1 MTFQRTSLVSALTLA
16 LFSLAAC
23 GGGGG
28 GNSGGFFPVS
38 PPAAT
43 PTPTPAPEPTPE
55 PVPTPEPAPVAVGNV
70 IALTTDGKLISFDRA
85 APAVSIGSVDLRGLA
100 SGEILLGIDV
110 RPADGKLYGLGNTG
124 NLYTLDAA
132 TGIATL
138 KSTLKALAGDN
149 NPYTTLN
156 GTTFGIDFNPVA
168 DRLRVVS
175 DTGLNLRINVDS
187 GDTTTDGT
195 ITPASSSISAV
206 AYTNSFAGTTTT
218 QLFDLDVAAG
228 QLFLQD
234 PPNNGTLAPGVALGV
249 AASTVNGFDVDART
263 NVGYAALKVGSETA
277 LYSINLAATSAAA
290 TRIGAIAGGADIRGI
305 ALAPAVAPTALALT
319 ADNTLVAFDPKA
331 PNTLTATTPITGLG
345 GGESV
350 VGMDFRPKDGLL
362 YALTSAAKLYTI
374 DPQTGA
380 STLRA
385 ALVAD
390 PGDSTLPYIGL
401 TGTRFSVD
409 FNPAADRLRVIS
421 DTGLN
426 LRIVVETTATVT
438 AGNTTTDTVLARA
451 SGTASVVASAYTN
464 SFAGTLS
471 TALYNLEQN
480 TDQLTLQSP
489 PNDGTLTDVGAL
501 GLDISG
507 AAGLDIAGGANGLPL
522 AALRAGTTGPFTL
535 YTVTLATGAAALFR
549 NTSGNAA
556 LSLIGGTAGPT
567 NLIDLAIKF

>member
-1 MTFQRTSLVSALTLA
+1 MTFQRTSFVSALTLA
-16 LFSLAAC
+16 ILSLAAC

-28 GNSGGFFPVS
+28 GNNGGFLPVA
-38 PPAAT
+38 PPTAT
-43 PTPTPAPEPTPE
+43 PTPTPTPGPE
-55 PVPTPEPAPVAVGNV
+55 PVPTPDPAPVAVGNI
-70 IALTTDGKLISFDRA
+70 IALTTNGKLISFDRT
-85 APAVSIGSVDLRGLA
+85 APATQIGSVDLRGLA
-100 SGEILLGIDV
+100 SGETLLGIDV

-124 NLYTLDAA
+124 NLYTLDAT

-138 KSTLKALAGDN
+138 KSTLRPLAGDD
-149 NPYTTLN
+149 NPYTTLT
-156 GTTFGIDFNPVA
+156 GTQFGIDFNPVA

-175 DTGLNLRINVDS
+175 DTGLNLRINVDT

-195 ITPASSSISAV
+195 ITPASSSITAV

-218 QLFDLDVAAG
+218 QLFDLDVVAG

-249 AASTVNGFDVDART
+249 SATTANGFDVDART
-263 NVGYAALKVGSETA
+263 NVGYAALKGGGETA
-277 LYSINLAATSAAA
+277 LYSINLAATGAAA
-290 TRIGAIAGGADIRGI
+290 TRIGAIASAADIRGI
-305 ALAPAVAPTALALT
+305 ALAPEVAPTALALT
-319 ADNTLVAFDPKA
+319 ADNMLVAFDPKA
-331 PNTLTATTPITGLG
+331 PNTLTATTPITGLTA
-345 GGESV
+345 GETV

-362 YALTSAAKLYTI
+362 YALTSAARLYTV
-374 DPQTGA
+374 DPQTGV

-385 ALVAD
+385 PLVAD
-390 PGDSTLPYIGL
+390 PGDSNLPYTGL

-426 LRIVVETTATVT
+426 LRIVVETAGTAT
-438 AGNTTTDTVLARA
+438 AGNTTTDTVLSRA
-451 SGTASVVASAYTN
+451 SGNASVVASAYTN
-464 SFAGTLS
+464 TFAGTLS

-489 PNDGTLTDVGAL
+489 PNDGTLNDVGAL

-535 YTVTLATGAAALFR
+535 YTVALATGAATLYR

-556 LSLIGGTAGPT
+556 QSLIGGTAGPA